1 LADKTA
7 TVTIDGHEVTVPA
20 GTLVIRA
27 AEQVGVYVPRFC
39 DHPYLAPLGACRQC
53 LVEIEGQRKPLT
65 ACTTTV
71 TDGMVVKTQFESP
84 LAAEA
89 QKGVLEFLLI
99 NHPLDCPMCD
109 KGGECPLQDQALAY
123 GPGGSRYVEPKRRYE
138 KPVPVSPL
146 VYLDRERCVLCA
158 RCTRFANEISDDPFI
173 ELFERGALEQ
183 VAIFEDEPYE
193 SAFSGNVIQICPV
206 GALTSAEFR
215 FKARPFDMTSAPSVC
230 NHCASGCNLTVQTR
244 RGSIVRVLA
253 RDNPDV
259 NEVWNCDKGRFGH
272 AYVTR
277 AERLTE
283 PMIRKN
289 GSFVGVSWAEA
300 VRTVA
305 ERIDATKRTGE
316 RAAVIAGARLPD
328 EDAYMLSRFARTVL
342 GTNDVDTR
350 LRRAGAD
357 EDAVLA
363 RVANSAPCT
372 YQDLETAKLVVVA
385 GLDPHEESPI
395 VFLRLRK
402 AATKKRV
409 PIVEIAPR
417 RTRLAGSG
425 ARTVLSAPGAEA
437 AVLLAVA
444 RRLGET
450 GRIPSGTP
458 LLWTA
463 EDAAAA
469 ASSERS
475 GVDAATIDALATRF
489 ADAAGDVVIVVGERL
504 ASSAGA
510 VSAAWNLAA
519 ATGAKIAYVSRRA
532 GAAGALWAGVHPR
545 LLPAG
550 RRVDDERERLE
561 VEAAWRTS
569 VPSAPGRDGGALLD
583 AIAQRSIGLLYLVAS
598 DPVHDA
604 PDATLGRRALEAG
617 VFTIAHD
624 LLPTASNRHANVLLP
639 AAAVPE
645 RAGTY
650 TDWEGRAQP
659 FAPGIEPAGLAQSD
673 WEILAAIS
681 NEAGVAAPR
690 ALADVHREM
699 RSLARPVGG
708 VEPVESVDP
717 VSAHYDGEFPFTM
730 VSYPLIVDGGTMLV
744 GAEDLV
750 RTAPEPFVELNA
762 EDASALGIADGARV
776 TVTSAA
782 GRITAP
788 ARSTRGLARGAV
800 FVPSNQRGLRA
811 ADLMDVA
818 SPMTHVRVSVAP

>member
-1 LADKTA
+1 MADKTV
-7 TVTIDGHEVTVPA
+7 TVTIDGREVTVPA

-27 AEQVGVYVPRFC
+27 AEHVGVYVPRFC

-71 TDGMVVKTQFESP
+71 ADGMVVKTQFASP

-183 VAIFEDEPYE
+183 VAIFEDAPYE

-277 AERLTE
+277 PERLTE

-305 ERIDATKRTGE
+305 ERIDATRRTGE
-316 RAAVIAGARLPD
+316 HAAVLAGARLPD

-342 GTNDVDTR
+342 ATNDIDTR
-350 LRRAGAD
+350 LRPAVGG

-363 RVANSAPCT
+363 RIANGPPCT
-372 YQDLETAKLVVVA
+372 YDDLEAAKLVVIA

-395 VFLRLRK
+395 LYLRLRK
-402 AATKKRV
+402 AATKRRV
-409 PIVEIAPR
+409 PMVEIGPR

-425 ARTVLSAPGAEA
+425 ARTILSAPGAEA
-437 AVLLAVA
+437 AVLLAAA

-458 LLWTA
+458 LVWTA
-463 EDAAAA
+463 EDSAAA
-469 ASSERS
+469 ASAERS
-475 GVDAATIDALATRF
+475 GVNAATIDTFASEL
-489 ADAAGDVVIVVGERL
+489 ADAGGDVVMLVGERL
-504 ASSAGA
+504 AMSAGA
-510 VSAAWNLAA
+510 LSAAWNLAA
-519 ATGAKIAYVSRRA
+519 ALGAKIGYVSRRA

-545 LLPAG
+545 LLPGG
-550 RRVDDERERLE
+550 RRVDDDRERLE
-561 VEAAWRTS
+561 VEAAWR
-569 VPSAPGRDGGALLD
+569 VAIGAAPGRDGGALLD
-583 AIAQRSIGLLYLVAS
+583 AVAQRSIGLLYLVAS
-598 DPVHDA
+598 DPAQDA
-604 PDATLGRRALEAG
+604 PDATLGRRAMDAG
-617 VFTIAHD
+617 VFTVAHD
-624 LLPTASNRHANVLLP
+624 LLPNASNRHANVLLP
-639 AAAVPE
+639 ATAVPE
-645 RAGTY
+645 RHGTY

-659 FAPGIEPAGLAQSD
+659 FAPGIEPAGLSQSD

-681 NEAGVAAPR
+681 IESGIASPR
-690 ALADVHREM
+690 TLADLHREM
-699 RSLARPVGG
+699 RSLARPSGG
-708 VEPVESVDP
+708 HEPVEPVDP
-717 VSAHYDGEFPFTM
+717 TPLREDGEYPFTM
-730 VSYPLIVDGGTMLV
+730 VSYPLVVDAGTMLV
-744 GAEDLV
+744 GADDLL
-750 RTAPEPFVELNA
+750 RTAAEPFVEIHVD
-762 EDASALGIADGARV
+762 DASALGVTEGSRV
-776 TVTSAA
+776 TVASAV

-788 ARSTRGLARGAV
+788 ARPTRGLTRGAV
-800 FVPSNQRGLRA
+800 FVPSNQPGVRA
-811 ADLMDVA
+811 ADLCDA
-818 SPMTHVRVSVAP
+818 SSPLTRVRVSVAP